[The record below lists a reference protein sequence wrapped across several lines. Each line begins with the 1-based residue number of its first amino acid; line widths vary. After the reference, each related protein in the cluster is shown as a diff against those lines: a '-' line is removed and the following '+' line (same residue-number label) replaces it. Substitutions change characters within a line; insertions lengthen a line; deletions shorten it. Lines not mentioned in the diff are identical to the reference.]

1 MPIQHPLIDLS
12 YINEISGGDEGYIRE
27 VVGIFVDTMASGMPK
42 LTDLIRNSGDFDSIQ
57 KQAHFLK
64 SSAGIIKIT
73 GVYDNLVK
81 IDLLSK
87 QRTGLDEIKQ
97 SLNVIITNYNEALP
111 FLIAGRS

>member
-12 YINEISGGDEGYIRE
+12 YISEISGGDEGYIRE
-27 VVGIFVDTMASGMPK
+27 VIGIFVDTMATGMLK
-42 LTDLIRNSGDFDSIQ
+42 LSDLIRNNGDFEDIH

-73 GVYDNLVK
+73 GVYDSLVK
-81 IDLLSK
+81 IDGLAK

-97 SLNVIITNYNEALP
+97 SLNLIITNYNEALP
-111 FLIAGRS
+111 FLIAGRA